1 MHSLA
6 EIYSSQYKGSNN
18 HPKQKQEQPKTA
30 QVNVVLHMP
39 EVAGLIRHLDLLYA
53 KMLIGQQQET
63 QTIGWY
69 NHGDSRVR
77 EG

>member
-1 MHSLA
+1 MTLA
-6 EIYSSQYKGSNN
+6 DSMSTRLSDPIKSQ
-18 HPKQKQEQPKTA
+18 PKQDSRQI
-30 QVNVVLHMP
+30 NLVLHMP

>member
-6 EIYSSQYKGSNN
+6 EIYNNQYRESEKP
-18 HPKQKQEQPKTA
+18 PKQKQEQPKTA

>member
-6 EIYSSQYKGSNN
+6 EIYSSQYKANN
-18 HPKQKQEQPKTA
+18 NPPKQKQEQPKTA

-53 KMLIGQQQET
+53 KMLIGQQLET